1 MNLSQIKSR
10 YNGIQSKMK
19 CIYDGGCLFFCLCT
33 IIEEVNN
40 MPCDIC
46 GLIQESMARG
56 WLAEDFTVK
65 DSLSILNCATGKNFR
80 RFETKSIPSVIADNQ
95 FTIEKWY
102 NPRTK
107 FTHFK
112 RRFVDTLISSVT
124 VKEGSIIEYYI
135 YQY

>member
-1 MNLSQIKSR
+1 MNLTQIKSR
-10 YNGIQSKMK
+10 YSGIQSKMK
-19 CIYDGGCLFFCLCT
+19 YIYEGGCLFFCLCT

-56 WLAEDFTVK
+56 WLTPDFTVK
-65 DSLSILNCATGKNFR
+65 DSPAILNCAIGRVFKR
-80 RFETKSIPSVIADNQ
+80 IETPTLPSVINDNQ
-95 FTIEKWY
+95 FTIEKWC

-112 RRFVDTLISSVT
+112 RRFVDTLQSSVT
-124 VKEGSIIEYYI
+124 VKEGKVIEYYI
-135 YQY
+135 YRC

>member
-10 YNGIQSKMK
+10 YSGIQTKMK

-33 IIEEVNN
+33 IIEEVTN

-46 GLIQESMARG
+46 GLIQESTARG
-56 WLAEDFTVK
+56 WLAPDFTVN
-65 DSLSILNCATGKNFR
+65 DSLAILNCATGRVFKR
-80 RFETKSIPSVIADNQ
+80 IESPTLPPVVADNQ

-112 RRFVDTLISSVT
+112 RRFVDTLQSSVT
-124 VKEGSIIEYYI
+124 VKEGKIIEYYI
-135 YQY
+135 YQC